1 MNVTAKVVL
10 SVFSTVLFIFAACML
25 AATIALAWLYGTQ
38 RNPEG
43 YVESPD
49 VSMST
54 DGYAIISTDLD
65 LGSLPD
71 ELLPSSFVGTFQVR
85 AQSEDNSP
93 LFVGVGPASDVG
105 DFLADVEH
113 AEVTRFG
120 NQERLAYT
128 ERAGSSRP
136 QSPADLGFWTVSS
149 EGSGQQTLD
158 WQPESGEWALLVMK
172 TDASRGLDVSAS
184 LGVNTPWIPVGLW
197 LTGVLTVLI
206 AAGAVVTAIL
216 ASKESKTV
224 DTSDTRDIGSPE
236 PASLSR

>member
-43 YVESPD
+43 FVENPD

-54 DGYAIISTDLD
+54 DGYAIVSTDLD

-85 AQSEDNSP
+85 AHSEDNSP
-93 LFVGVGPASDVG
+93 LFVGVGPAGDVG

-128 ERAGSSRP
+128 ERAGSS
-136 QSPADLGFWTVSS
+136 SPHPPTDLEFWTASS
-149 EGSGQQTLD
+149 EGSGQQTLE
-158 WQPESGEWALLVMK
+158 WQPESGEWALLMMK
-172 TDASRGLDVSAS
+172 TDASPGLDVSAS
-184 LGVNTPWIPVGLW
+184 IGVKTPWIPVGLW
-197 LTGVLTVLI
+197 VTGVLTFLI

-216 ASKESKTV
+216 ASNASKTV
-224 DTSDTRDIGSPE
+224 NTSDPRDTESPE
-236 PASLSR
+236 PASLSS